1 MDMGQMTMVFLQ
13 AVRNVLLAAVLAL
26 VVAPAPAMAQQ
37 DGFAPAAQV
46 NGRVISQYELRQ
58 RVLMMTIFRQPGD
71 IPALAMTSLIDDALR
86 RDAAKML
93 EVTVSPD
100 EIKGGMVEF
109 AARANLPVEKFLEE
123 LAKGGVQPE
132 TLRDFVEAGLLWRG
146 VVRARFAAVTRISD
160 AEIDRAIGA
169 GAGSGGDLRVLLS
182 EIVLPTGGGVD
193 AMALAQRIKLTATT
207 SQEFSMAAQDYSKAA
222 TARAGGQLGWIAV
235 SALPAQIAP
244 LILALKVGEVTE
256 PIVVTGAVQ
265 LFLLRDLSQ
274 GAGEA
279 KGAAQVDYARFT
291 APEGRDLAALRAT
304 LDTCDDL
311 YDLAR
316 GLPADTVQRATVPE
330 AALPADLRSALAT
343 LDPGEV
349 AILQASNSLVM
360 LCSRQPASEVSPS
373 RDDISANL
381 LNGKLGLLALAYL
394 EELRANAIIKVQ

>member
-1 MDMGQMTMVFLQ
+1 MTMVFLQ
-13 AVRNVLLAAVLAL
+13 LLRNVLAAGALMLVMSPAPVLA
-26 VVAPAPAMAQQ
+26 QD

-58 RVLMMTIFRQPGD
+58 RVLMMSVFRQPGD

-86 RDAAKML
+86 RDAAKKL

-100 EIKGGMVEF
+100 EVKGGMTEF
-109 AARANLPVEKFLEE
+109 AARANLPVEKFLVE

-146 VVRARFAAVTRISD
+146 VVRAKFAGSTRISD

-169 GAGSGGDLRVLLS
+169 GAGSGGELRVLLS
-182 EIVLPTGGGVD
+182 EIVLPTGGATD

-207 SQEFSMAAQDYSKAA
+207 PQEFAMAAQDYSKAPS
-222 TARAGGQLGWIAV
+222 ARAGGQLGWIAV

-244 LILALKVGEVTE
+244 RILALKVGEVTE

-274 GAGEA
+274 GEGEA

-291 APEGRDLAALRAT
+291 APAGSDLAALRAT

-311 YDLAR
+311 YDLGR
-316 GLPADTVQRATVPE
+316 GLPSEAVQRATVPE
-330 AALPADLRSALAT
+330 AALPGDLRAALAN
-343 LDPGEV
+343 LDPGEA
-349 AILQASNSLVM
+349 AILPASNALVM
-360 LCSRQPASEVSPS
+360 LCSRQPGSEVDPS
-373 RDDISANL
+373 RDDISTNL
-381 LNGKLGLLALAYL
+381 LNNKLGLLAFAYL
-394 EELRANAIIKVQ
+394 EELRSNAIIKIQ

>member
-1 MDMGQMTMVFLQ
+1 MTMVFLQ
-13 AVRNVLLAAVLAL
+13 LLRNVLAAGAL
-26 VVAPAPAMAQQ
+26 MLVMSPAPAMAQA
-37 DGFAPAAQV
+37 DGFAAAAQV

-58 RVLMMTIFRQPGD
+58 RVLMMSVFRQPGD

-86 RDAAKML
+86 RDAAKKL

-100 EIKGGMVEF
+100 EVKGGMTEF

-146 VVRARFAAVTRISD
+146 VVRAKFAGSTRISD

-169 GAGSGGDLRVLLS
+169 GAGSGGELRVLLS
-182 EIVLPTGGGVD
+182 EIVLPTGGAVD

-207 SQEFSMAAQDYSKAA
+207 PQEFAMAAQDYSKAPS
-222 TARAGGQLGWIAV
+222 ARAGGQLGWIAV

-244 LILALKVGEVTE
+244 RILALKVGEVTE

-274 GAGEA
+274 GEGEA

-291 APEGRDLAALRAT
+291 APAGSDLAALRAT
-304 LDTCDDL
+304 LDTCDDV
-311 YDLAR
+311 YDLGR
-316 GLPADTVQRATVPE
+316 GLPSEAVQRATVPE
-330 AALPADLRSALAT
+330 AALPGDLRAALAN
-343 LDPGEV
+343 LDPGEA
-349 AILQASNSLVM
+349 AILPASNALVM
-360 LCSRQPASEVSPS
+360 LCSRQPGSEVDPS
-373 RDDISANL
+373 RDDISTNL
-381 LNGKLGLLALAYL
+381 LNNKLGLLAFAYL
-394 EELRANAIIKVQ
+394 EELRSNAIIKIQ